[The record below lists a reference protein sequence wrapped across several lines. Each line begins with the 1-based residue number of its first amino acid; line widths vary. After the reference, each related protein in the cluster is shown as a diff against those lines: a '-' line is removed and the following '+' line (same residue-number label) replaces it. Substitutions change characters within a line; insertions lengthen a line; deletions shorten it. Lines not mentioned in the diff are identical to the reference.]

1 MFFPLS
7 LILKTQLQGNSFKL
21 MFLNTWCLWIQCAS
35 LNLSLVMRRLGVPR
49 DPYTLPPLLWVNFLC
64 RFPSCAKTSASFE
77 GCGSRDHSWRLYI
90 LCPAP
95 KMLRASSIL
104 AVSHHCS
111 FLICGHIGKKPL
123 GGNFTSWTASLLA
136 TSVLG
141 NLVAIA
147 YTYSWVLG
155 SFRTPFHLPLSVFLL
170 TVVLVPFLMY
180 ALQSLLWGSALQI

>member
-1 MFFPLS
+1 
-7 LILKTQLQGNSFKL
+7 
-21 MFLNTWCLWIQCAS
+21 
-35 LNLSLVMRRLGVPR
+35 MRWLGVPQ
-49 DPYTLPPLLWVNFLC
+49 DPYTLPSLLWVNFLC

-77 GCGSRDHSWRLYI
+77 GCGSRGHSWHLSWVKSTLPFPLFITIVTRYI

-104 AVSHHCS
+104 VLSHHCS

-180 ALQSLLWGSALQI
+180 ALQSLLWGSALQIQFMSMSNLFMWLTTSN